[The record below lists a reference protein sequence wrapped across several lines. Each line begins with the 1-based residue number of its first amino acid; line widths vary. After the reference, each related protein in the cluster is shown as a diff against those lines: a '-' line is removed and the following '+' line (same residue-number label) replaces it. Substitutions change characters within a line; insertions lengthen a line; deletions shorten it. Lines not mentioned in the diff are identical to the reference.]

1 VETRVDGRVDGNVEG
16 LVRFL
21 AHGLVSR
28 PDDVH
33 VSVVEGETVVIVELH
48 VHDSDL
54 SRIHGPEGR
63 TLRALRQVLSASSGR
78 RKAMLE
84 VVDAHAGPASGD
96 AGEE

>member
-1 VETRVDGRVDGNVEG
+1 VEQ

-21 AHGLVSR
+21 ARGLVSR
-28 PDDVH
+28 PDDVR

-54 SRIHGPEGR
+54 ARIHGPEGR
-63 TLRALRQVLSASSGR
+63 TLRALRQVLSASAGR

-84 VVDAHAGPASGD
+84 VVDAHAGPAPGVG
-96 AGEE
+96 GEE